1 MISHPAVRYWS
12 RREMLLDE
20 REGWDALAASGEEE
34 LGLEGE
40 RGERDG
46 EDLDGEGEI
55 VVAEERRVEKRGE
68 TDDFVEF
75 VALAGAKKDEETI
88 RQKTCRSRRGES
100 SSDATGVRR
109 RIRSPLEPTQ
119 NDKESEWHWF
129 RRLRC
134 LRDDVRIELRT
145 WP

>member
-20 REGWDALAASGEEE
+20 RDGLDALAASGEEK

-46 EDLDGEGEI
+46 EDLNGEAEI
-55 VVAEERRVEKRGE
+55 VVAEERRFEKRGE

-75 VALAGAKKDEETI
+75 VALTGAKGM
-88 RQKTCRSRRGES
+88 RG
-100 SSDATGVRR
+100 
-109 RIRSPLEPTQ
+109 Q
-119 NDKESEWHWF
+119 
-129 RRLRC
+129 
-134 LRDDVRIELRT
+134 
-145 WP
+145 

>member
-20 REGWDALAASGEEE
+20 REGLDALAASGEEK

-46 EDLDGEGEI
+46 EDLNGEGEI

-75 VALAGAKKDEETI
+75 VALTGAKGM
-88 RQKTCRSRRGES
+88 RG
-100 SSDATGVRR
+100 
-109 RIRSPLEPTQ
+109 Q
-119 NDKESEWHWF
+119 
-129 RRLRC
+129 
-134 LRDDVRIELRT
+134 
-145 WP
+145 